1 MNTRPI
7 EKIYGATTRSK
18 LTITPKQVTM
28 RIRSGVG
35 GAEKERTEKFFEKI
49 ADKVVDVTK
58 TVRGNLALHEPSD
71 TLYIVM
77 KNETGDFSARFFENE
92 V

>member
-1 MNTRPI
+1 MTRPI
-7 EKIYGATTRSK
+7 EKIYGVTTRSK

-28 RIRSGVG
+28 RIRNGADE
-35 GAEKERTEKFFEKI
+35 AEKERTERFFEKI
-49 ADKVVDVTK
+49 SEKVPEITK
-58 TVRGNLALHEPSD
+58 TVRGNLARHEASD

-77 KNETGDFSARFFENE
+77 KNELGDFSERFFENE